1 MRDGMTRRKRIPSQ
15 ESPADRPLAQLR
27 PSLVLLS
34 GSSAGHEIALRP
46 DRTLLGRGP
55 GVDVA
60 FADETLSRQ
69 HFAVEAAGRCYRLR
83 DLGSTNGVLLN
94 GKRVESADLKH
105 GDRLKAGDQEFQ
117 FLLERIEREPRTYD
131 VAE

>member
-15 ESPADRPLAQLR
+15 DPPTDRPLANLR
-27 PSLVLLS
+27 PSLVLLT
-34 GSSAGHEIALRP
+34 GSAAGHEIALQA

-60 FADETLSRQ
+60 IADETMSRQ
-69 HFAVEAAGRCYRLR
+69 HFAVEVSERSYRLR

-105 GDRLKAGDQEFQ
+105 GDRLKAGDHEFQ
-117 FLLERIEREPRTYD
+117 FLLEKIDEPRTYVVPD
-131 VAE
+131 